1 MYLIAG
7 SAGRAF
13 GNEFGAH
20 AAGLRI
26 ERRRIKIGNPV
37 EQTAL
42 ADELVERLA
51 LGVLLGRA
59 MIGVGAAE
67 RRGQGSADDPD
78 TGEFGADATDDVI
91 HAGLDCFAR
100 GLAVLAEIVDAFEPN
115 HGGDAG

>member
-1 MYLIAG
+1 MDLIAG

-26 ERRRIKIGNPV
+26 ERRGIKIGNPI
-37 EQTAL
+37 EQTTL

-51 LGVLLGRA
+51 LAVLLGRA

-67 RRGQGSADDPD
+67 RRGQGSADDPEGD
-78 TGEFGADATDDVI
+78 LLARS
-91 HAGLDCFAR
+91 LDESIRTSAAR
-100 GLAVLAEIVDAFEPN
+100 ALTTQLLSVVSAPMAA
-115 HGGDAG
+115 